1 MGRGQP
7 GALWGHSWPR
17 VLFPI
22 LGWGLEG
29 LGLLP
34 SCLSEDPL
42 PGTGG
47 EGKDEVISLERARGG
62 TDCTPISS
70 GPVAVPAA
78 LWLHH
83 LLADPQCGALGA
95 AVGVGWALTA
105 PPPVHLR

>member
-1 MGRGQP
+1 M
-7 GALWGHSWPR
+7 R
-17 VLFPI
+17 VWACFHLVF
-22 LGWGLEG
+22 LRT
-29 LGLLP
+29 P
-34 SCLSEDPL
+34 SLVQV
-42 PGTGG
+42 G
-47 EGKDEVISLERARGG
+47 GKDEVISLERARGG